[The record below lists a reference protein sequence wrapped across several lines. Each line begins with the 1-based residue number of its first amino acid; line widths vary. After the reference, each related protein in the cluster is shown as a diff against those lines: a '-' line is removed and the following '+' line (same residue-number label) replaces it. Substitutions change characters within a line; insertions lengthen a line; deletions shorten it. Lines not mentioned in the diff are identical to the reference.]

1 MFNEDQH
8 TKRLFGTDTTMGLF
22 VALYMI
28 LLAFF
33 IMLNAVSEQKT
44 SKAQEVMKGVNAAF
58 SKESDDQS
66 RQPGEQT
73 TLPNDEVK
81 PENDPLLIEL
91 SRSFGGEFDVN
102 GKFSINKGLVYEVEL
117 PADSFFEKG
126 SFRIRPD
133 MEPFL
138 DRIAKL
144 VLDRE
149 NNETRNVAFMFGS
162 GEGLVSRDLTRSQEF
177 AVRRA
182 GAIARF
188 MKLQGV
194 PDGMFHTGFIQIP
207 EGKILAA
214 FRNVPPVRFENGGE
228 IP

>member
-22 VALYMI
+22 VALYLI

-33 IMLNAVSEQKT
+33 IMMNAVSEQKT
-44 SKAQEVMKGVNAAF
+44 SKAQEVMQGVNAAF
-58 SKESDDQS
+58 SKESDDPS
-66 RQPGEQT
+66 DKGEVT
-73 TLPNDEVK
+73 PLPNDQLK

-91 SRSFGGEFDVN
+91 SRSFGAEFNMN
-102 GKFSINKGLVYEVEL
+102 GRFSINNGLVYEIEL
-117 PADSFFEKG
+117 PADRFFEKG
-126 SFRIRPD
+126 SFRVRSN

-144 VLDRE
+144 VLKRE
-149 NNETRNVAFMFGS
+149 HNETRHIAFMFGV
-162 GEGLVSRDLTRSQEF
+162 GDGLVARDLTRSQEF

-182 GAIARF
+182 GSIARF

-194 PDGMFHTGFIQIP
+194 PDGMFYTGFIQIP

-214 FRNVPPVRFENGGE
+214 FRNVPPVRLENGRGA
-228 IP
+228 P